1 MPTPSDYD
9 QPPLLHPIPAPR
21 TGAPPGNKNAA
32 KHPSRALTERITAN
46 FTISERTAIA
56 EAATRAQ
63 APSLPW
69 FVRDTL
75 RRAAGL
81 SALPKP

>member
-46 FTISERTAIA
+46 FTIPVDSN
-56 EAATRAQ
+56 AASVGPISVADGVTVNVSDNATW
-63 APSLPW
+63 SIH
-69 FVRDTL
+69 
-75 RRAAGL
+75 
-81 SALPKP
+81 